1 MTPPEL
7 FYSEPVY
14 RPPSEGKKSL
24 LLTATIGCSFKC
36 TYCYPYKDKKFAI
49 RDVFDIKKDIET
61 AKILYKN
68 QIERIFL
75 LDGNAF
81 VMKPADLIEIS
92 EYGYKIHPNLQRI
105 SAYAHAKDINRKS
118 DEDLRKIAQSGLN
131 MVYVGIETGDD
142 ILLDRI
148 KKRTN
153 AEELAKAA
161 QKCHRAGIVFSGTII
176 LGLAGSN
183 EQESRRHAIKTAEL
197 INHMNP
203 LSPTTWYIS
212 ALTLM
217 IPPGT
222 PIEQEVLSHKLHP
235 MSNLQILEELRMI
248 IENISDDL
256 NGCIF
261 RANHASNYLPL
272 KGILSKDKQKLLTTI
287 DQGIKNPQSLKPEYF
302 RGL

>member
-1 MTPPEL
+1 MTLPEL

-36 TYCYPYKDKKFAI
+36 TYCYPYKDKKFTI
-49 RDVFDIKKDIET
+49 RKVLDIKKDIDT
-61 AKILYKN
+61 AKKIYGNK
-68 QIERIFL
+68 IERIFL

-92 EYGYKIHPNLQRI
+92 EYCYKIHPNLQRI

-118 DEDLRKIAQSGLN
+118 DEELRKIAESGLN

-142 ILLDRI
+142 IQLERI
-148 KKRTN
+148 NKRTN

-161 QKCHRAGIVFSGTII
+161 QKCHQSGIIFSGTII
-176 LGLAGSN
+176 LGLAGNN
-183 EQESRRHAIKTAEL
+183 EKESQQHAKKTAEL
-197 INHMNP
+197 INRMNP
-203 LSPTTWYIS
+203 LVPTTWYIS

-222 PIEQEVLSHKLHP
+222 PIEQEVLSHKLQP
-235 MSNLQILEELRMI
+235 MNNLQILKELRMI

-256 NGCIF
+256 KGCIF

-272 KGILSKDKQKLLTTI
+272 KGILSKDKQMLLNTV
-287 DQGIKNPQSLKPEYF
+287 DHGINNPQSLKPEYF